1 MEKVEL
7 PADLGAARIET
18 LDTRKH
24 GRREA
29 RLRRLDRRNV
39 DPHAPHA
46 ERIRLREQRIRGVL
60 VHVHDAAAA
69 ADPDLAH
76 GVEHAGIVA
85 AIRARLHEHETLD
98 PEQFGEH
105 EIVGE
110 RRQRRGITQLLRRSG
125 SIRIAV
131 RRTEYVEM
139 RVAGKRGRA
148 ESGRWLVRMA
158 QRIFLLLRGCRGYWT
173 VTLARTI
180 TSRQT
185 PISRSRCRFISSG
198 VEVTATAACCRK
210 ASRSRGFS
218 QARTISR
225 CSRSTIGDGVPAG
238 AATPH
243 QYDMS

>member
-7 PADLGAARIET
+7 PADLGASRIET
-18 LDTRKH
+18 LDARQH

-39 DPHAPHA
+39 DPHAPHT
-46 ERIRLREQRIRGVL
+46 ERIHLREQRIRGVL
-60 VHVHDAAAA
+60 VHVHDAAAT

-85 AIRARLHEHETLD
+85 AIGAWLHEHETLD
-98 PEQFGEH
+98 PKQFGEH

-125 SIRIAV
+125 SITIAV

-139 RVAGKRGRA
+139 RVAGERRGA

-158 QRIFLLLRGCRGYWT
+158 QRNLPSSLGFDAYWT
-173 VTLARTI
+173 VTL
-180 TSRQT
+180 
-185 PISRSRCRFISSG
+185 
-198 VEVTATAACCRK
+198 
-210 ASRSRGFS
+210 
-218 QARTISR
+218 
-225 CSRSTIGDGVPAG
+225 
-238 AATPH
+238 
-243 QYDMS
+243 